1 MGARRRLIFTVAVVF
16 TAGLSACSSC
26 KRNDDAPPENDR
38 PPDRLAPNEVVEG
51 KERAFGLPLP
61 RVAHVKARFSTTV
74 HVLSPLSPEE
84 LTNFVRARVKD
95 GKVIPGTSVTTLA
108 DVRPLGDPKKQL
120 TIDVRTVR
128 LGDGTRSEMV
138 VRDTTPPPI
147 EPGLSD
153 AERWKKAGLT
163 PTGKIAD
170 PTRLE

>member
-1 MGARRRLIFTVAVVF
+1 MGARRRLIFTATVLL

-26 KRNDDAPPENDR
+26 KRHDDPPPQEK

-61 RVAHVKARFSTTV
+61 RASHVKARFPTTV
-74 HVLSPLSPEE
+74 HVLSPLTPEE

-95 GKVIPGTSVTTLA
+95 GKVIPGASVTTLF
-108 DVRPLGDPKKQL
+108 DVTPLGDPKKQL

-128 LGDGTRSEMV
+128 LADGTRSEMV
-138 VRDTTPPPI
+138 VRDTTPPPV

-153 AERWKKAGLT
+153 EERWKKAGLT
-163 PTGKIAD
+163 PTGKVAD
-170 PTRLE
+170 PKHLQ